1 VLVNFWATWCPPCP
15 KELSDLDAVVVRLK
29 SQGVIALAITPD
41 APSNLERFFSG
52 GSVHLPVLLDTD
64 GKVLEEFHVDGLPM
78 TFVFNRKGRLAAKS
92 INVRNQ
98 HQFLLMLAKAGVH
111 P

>member
-1 VLVNFWATWCPPCP
+1 
-15 KELSDLDAVVVRLK
+15 
-29 SQGVIALAITPD
+29 
-41 APSNLERFFSG
+41 
-52 GSVHLPVLLDTD
+52 VLLDTD

-78 TFVFNRKGRLAAKS
+78 TLVFNRKGRLAAKS

-98 HQFLLMLAKAGVH
+98 HQFLLMLAKAGLH